1 MMECRNLI
9 EMKILKLRYMY
20 SLHNKFYTYKES
32 LPYYA
37 KIRNIETNIRQL
49 IYPIRLSIWF
59 QLNKK

>member
-1 MMECRNLI
+1 
-9 EMKILKLRYMY
+9 MY